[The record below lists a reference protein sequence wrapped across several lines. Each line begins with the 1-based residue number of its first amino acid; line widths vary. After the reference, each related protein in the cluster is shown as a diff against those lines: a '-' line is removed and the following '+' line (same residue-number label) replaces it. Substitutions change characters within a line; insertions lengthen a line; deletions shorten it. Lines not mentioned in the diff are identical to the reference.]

1 MPVFL
6 QRKYSLILTT
16 TTAVLFL
23 FSGSA
28 AFASGGIGGGYGRSS
43 TPAPQRVVDESYEF
57 GKAVFKGRAGAPK
70 QKYCVN
76 GDEKPAKVKRRS
88 LKPFRG
94 TSVRA
99 LADALVLCDMSDTS
113 ALAALSDDQSIHL
126 IYYLNKRFKLQLAG
140 V

>member
-6 QRKYSLILTT
+6 FQKHSVVLTAT
-16 TTAVLFL
+16 AAVLFL
-23 FSGSA
+23 VTGSA
-28 AFASGGIGGGYGRSS
+28 AFASGGVGGGFGRSS
-43 TPAPQRVVDESYEF
+43 APAPQRVVDESYEF

-70 QKYCVN
+70 QRYCVN
-76 GDEKPAKVKRRS
+76 GDEKPVKVKRSS

-99 LADALVLCDMSDTS
+99 LADALVLCDMGDTS